1 MVQTLV
7 ALLVLG
13 AVVGIVF
20 MFVWRVD
27 AKRAEDV
34 ESDEERL
41 HTDEHLPAD
50 QHLPSEEELRREE
63 RRQG

>member
-41 HTDEHLPAD
+41 HTDEHLPTD
-50 QHLPSEEELRREE
+50 E
-63 RRQG
+63 RRQR

>member
-13 AVVGIVF
+13 AVIGIIF
-20 MFVWRVD
+20 MFVWRAD

-41 HTDEHLPAD
+41 HTDEDLPT
-50 QHLPSEEELRREE
+50 EE
-63 RRQG
+63 RRPR